1 MRTRINV
8 TFTPGTRS
16 ISTGIEDLTIDDI
29 RLIVNETQN
38 EVICSSLAKSNVTSI
53 VGGVVTFAAQDAD
66 GEELHTLTAGDK
78 ITCEIDRNT
87 SAEDLKDALDTI
99 KESVGSPVKATDAEY
114 IAFRAHLQDE
124 IDELLTPI
132 EEEESNE

>member
-1 MRTRINV
+1 MRTRIEV

-29 RLIVNETQN
+29 RLIVNETRN

-66 GEELHTLTAGDK
+66 GETLHALAAGDH
-78 ITCEIDRNT
+78 ITFEIDRGNVIT
-87 SAEDLKDALDTI
+87 VLTEISSQDIEDMCDDI
-99 KESVGSPVKATDAEY
+99 INGDS
-114 IAFRAHLQDE
+114 I
-124 IDELLTPI
+124 
-132 EEEESNE
+132 SNNNE

>member
-8 TFTPGTRS
+8 TFEAGTRS
-16 ISTGIEDLTIDDI
+16 IDTGITDLTIDGI
-29 RLIVNETQN
+29 RLIVNETRN

-78 ITCEIDRNT
+78 ITCEIDRGNVIT
-87 SAEDLKDALDTI
+87 VLTEISSQDIEDMCDDI
-99 KESVGSPVKATDAEY
+99 INGDNNME
-114 IAFRAHLQDE
+114 
-124 IDELLTPI
+124 
-132 EEEESNE
+132 

>member
-16 ISTGIEDLTIDDI
+16 ISTGIEDLTIDDV

-53 VGGVVTFAAQDAD
+53 VGGVVTFAEQDAD
-66 GEELHTLTAGDK
+66 GETLHALAAGDK
-78 ITCEIDRNT
+78 ITFEIDRNT

-114 IAFRAHLQDE
+114 TAFRAHLQDE

-132 EEEESNE
+132 EEEENNE